1 MNNTQNGKKSV
12 LRDKRVF
19 KYGSLSVV
27 LTAVFIALII
37 ALNLLFSSLSLSGDL
52 TVDLTPEDFTSIGD
66 ESMRLLS
73 ALGKDLDITITFMSA
88 RDMFDLDDYNYNGI
102 NLTGIIRDLAEN
114 YARTFDGSGELG
126 TVRVEY
132 KELDSDPE
140 FEAKILE
147 ESATQLNAGSIIVK
161 GKHHYRVLNIQAFF
175 EVTESGSY
183 YAFNGEYRFTTA
195 MLQSSISQPQ
205 KVLFTIGHG
214 ELLPSEL
221 RLPSLFAGAGFAVDT
236 VNLAQDEIDP
246 DAAIIICY
254 DPQTDFSFAE
264 IDKLTNYLSGY
275 QSFMVFVDSA
285 TPELTNLQ
293 AMLNDGWGINYKP
306 QYRVTDST
314 HSLDGKPENINA
326 KYPEVD
332 SDSADRLASYQIY
345 KTVSDM
351 GGYIT
356 TAVPEAVEL
365 YIKPGLTQDN
375 FSVETVLTTY
385 DTAVSA
391 KAGAQGTKGE
401 MPLALLSTR
410 SGYGDNNVSRF
421 AYVMLIGSTQFA
433 GDSNLASATR
443 GNRRVL
449 LAAARIFAADR
460 VSPDI
465 KSKQFADAAL
475 DIETGT
481 ATTLTWLICTVVPG
495 IVLILGI
502 VMFFRRR
509 HL

>member
-1 MNNTQNGKKSV
+1 MNKTSNGKKGA
-12 LRDKRVF
+12 LRDKRIY

-66 ESMRLLS
+66 ESMRLLGE
-73 ALGKDLDITITFMSA
+73 LGKDLDITITFMSA
-88 RDMFDLDDYNYNGI
+88 RDMFDLADYNYNGI

-114 YARTFDGSGELG
+114 YARTFDGSGDLG

-132 KELDSDPE
+132 KELDSDPA

-147 ESATQLNAGSIIVK
+147 ESATQLNAGSVIVK
-161 GKHHYRVLNIQAFF
+161 GKYHYRVLNVQAFF
-175 EVTESGSY
+175 ETTESGSY
-183 YAFNGEYRFTTA
+183 YSFNGEYRFTAA

-205 KVLFTIGHG
+205 KVLFTTGHG
-214 ELLPSEL
+214 ETLSQSLLNLYS
-221 RLPSLFAGAGFAVDT
+221 GAGFALDMI
-236 VNLAQDEIDP
+236 NLAQDEIDP
-246 DAAIIICY
+246 DAEIIICC
-254 DPQTDFSFAE
+254 DPQTDFSYAE
-264 IDKLTNYLSGY
+264 IDKLNVYLAKY
-275 QSFMVFVDSA
+275 KSFMVFVDSA
-285 TPELTNLQ
+285 TPELANLQ
-293 AMLNDGWGINYKP
+293 ALLNDGWGINYKP
-306 QYRVTDST
+306 QYRVTDNT
-314 HSLDGKPENINA
+314 HSLDGKPENLNA
-326 KYPEVD
+326 KYPSVD
-332 SDSADRLASYQIY
+332 SESADRLASYQIY

-351 GGYIT
+351 GGQIT
-356 TAVPEAVEL
+356 TAVPEAAEL
-365 YIKPGLTQDN
+365 YIKPGITQDN

-391 KAGAQGTKGE
+391 KAGVQGTKGE

-410 SGYGDNNVSRF
+410 GGYGENNVSMF

-433 GDSNLASATR
+433 NDSNLAAAAR

-465 KSKQFADAAL
+465 KSKPFGDSAL

-481 ATTLTWLICTVVPG
+481 ANTLTWLICTIVPG

-502 VMFFRRR
+502 IMFFRRR

>member
-1 MNNTQNGKKSV
+1 MNKNNAKNAS
-12 LRDKRVF
+12 LHDKRRY

-73 ALGKDLDITITFMSA
+73 ALGKDLDITVYFMSA
-88 RDMFDLDDYNYNGI
+88 RDRYDLKDYNYNGI

-114 YARTFDGSGELG
+114 YARVFDGSGELG

-132 KELDSDPE
+132 KELDSDPA
-140 FEAKILE
+140 FEEKILQ
-147 ESATQLNAGSIIVK
+147 ESATQLNAGSVIVK

-175 EVTESGSY
+175 ETTESGQY
-183 YAFNGEYRFTTA
+183 YSFIGEYRLTTA
-195 MLQSSISQPQ
+195 MLQSSIAQPQ
-205 KVLFTIGHG
+205 KILFTTGHG
-214 ELLPSEL
+214 EQYSQSILNLY
-221 RLPSLFAGAGFAVDT
+221 AGAGFALDT
-236 VNLAQDEIDP
+236 VNLAQDAIDP
-246 DAAIIICY
+246 STEIIICC
-254 DPQTDFSFAE
+254 DPQTDFSYAE
-264 IDKLTNYLSGY
+264 IDKLTDYLANYK
-275 QSFMVFVDSA
+275 SFTVFVDSA
-285 TPELTNLQ
+285 TPELPALQ
-293 AMLNDGWGINYKP
+293 ALLNDGWGINYKP
-306 QYRVTDST
+306 LYRVTDDV
-314 HSLDGKPENINA
+314 HSLDGKPENLNA
-326 KYPEVD
+326 KYPAVD
-332 SDSADRLASYQIY
+332 SEAASKLASYQIY

-351 GGYIT
+351 GGLIT
-356 TAVPEAVEL
+356 TAVPEAAEL
-365 YIKPGLTQDN
+365 YVKPGLTQDN
-375 FSVETVLTTY
+375 FSVETVLTSY

-391 KAGAQGTKGE
+391 KQGKEGTKGE
-401 MPLALLSTR
+401 MPLTLLSTR
-410 SGYGDNNVSRF
+410 AGYGDNNVSRF
-421 AYVMLIGSTQFA
+421 AYVMLVGSTQFA
-433 GDSNLASATR
+433 SDKNLAESTAR

-465 KSKQFADAAL
+465 KSKQFASAAL

-481 ATTLTWLICTVVPG
+481 AKTLTWLICTIVPG
-495 IVLILGI
+495 AVLILGI

>member
-1 MNNTQNGKKSV
+1 
-12 LRDKRVF
+12 
-19 KYGSLSVV
+19 
-27 LTAVFIALII
+27 
-37 ALNLLFSSLSLSGDL
+37 
-52 TVDLTPEDFTSIGD
+52 
-66 ESMRLLS
+66 
-73 ALGKDLDITITFMSA
+73 
-88 RDMFDLDDYNYNGI
+88 
-102 NLTGIIRDLAEN
+102 
-114 YARTFDGSGELG
+114 
-126 TVRVEY
+126 
-132 KELDSDPE
+132 
-140 FEAKILE
+140 
-147 ESATQLNAGSIIVK
+147 
-161 GKHHYRVLNIQAFF
+161 
-175 EVTESGSY
+175 
-183 YAFNGEYRFTTA
+183 
-195 MLQSSISQPQ
+195 
-205 KVLFTIGHG
+205 
-214 ELLPSEL
+214 
-221 RLPSLFAGAGFAVDT
+221 
-236 VNLAQDEIDP
+236 
-246 DAAIIICY
+246 
-254 DPQTDFSFAE
+254 
-264 IDKLTNYLSGY
+264 
-275 QSFMVFVDSA
+275 
-285 TPELTNLQ
+285 
-293 AMLNDGWGINYKP
+293 
-306 QYRVTDST
+306 
-314 HSLDGKPENINA
+314 
-326 KYPEVD
+326 

-391 KAGAQGTKGE
+391 KAGAQGTKGG